1 MLNLEEIIRPSIL
14 KLKAYSS
21 ARSLTNSSLTNNS
34 HTNKSLS
41 KNLLTTNENKPS
53 AFNPTLESL
62 SLKKGS
68 NNDLN
73 YNTIYLDAN
82 ENFNAP
88 DLFNVLPWES
98 DLNRYPSPQPDLI
111 LKRFSEI
118 YNVNPENI
126 LITRGSDEAIDILTR
141 SVIEPNQDQILI
153 QTPTYGMYQVSN
165 DIQNG
170 ITLNVPLKFDGQ
182 TWTMDFENIEKTL
195 KNNKVKIFYICNP
208 NNPTGTLFSAED
220 IQKCLNLLPSSTLL
234 VLDQAYIE
242 FAENTYVKHKQ
253 LVILRTLSKSWGLAG
268 LRLGCLI
275 ADPELIKILKKVI
288 APYPIPTA
296 VAEFAIKALSEQNFE
311 VMKEKVKKIIQS
323 RNNLKN
329 ELLTFK
335 CVKKIFPSSTNFLLI
350 EFANSEIV
358 MKQTNLRNIII
369 RDRSNVVPNCIRITV
384 GSDEENQKLLQ
395 CLVEI

>member
-21 ARSLTNSSLTNNS
+21 ARSITNKSLTNKSLTNNS
-34 HTNKSLS
+34 STHTSLS
-41 KNLLTTNENKPS
+41 KNEKKTS
-53 AFNPTLESL
+53 AFSPYSENV
-62 SLKKGS
+62 SLKKSS
-68 NNDLN
+68 NDEFN

-82 ENFNAP
+82 ENFKAP
-88 DLFNVLPWES
+88 DLFKVLPWES

-141 SVIEPNQDQILI
+141 SVIEPKQDQIII

-170 ITLNVPLKFDGQ
+170 TTLDVPLKFDGT
-182 TWTMDFENIEKTL
+182 TWTIDFENIEKTL
-195 KNNKVKIFYICNP
+195 KNNKVKILYICNP
-208 NNPTGTLFSAED
+208 NNPTGTLFSTSD

-242 FAENTYVKHKQ
+242 FAEDQDLKHKQ

-275 ADPELIKILKKVI
+275 ADPELINILKKVI

-296 VAEFAIKALSEQNFE
+296 VTEFAIQALNETNFE
-311 VMKEKVKKIIQS
+311 KMKKKVKSIIES
-323 RNNLKN
+323 RENLKN
-329 ELLTFK
+329 SLLTFK
-335 CVKKIFPSSTNFLLI
+335 CVKNIFPSSTNFLLI
-350 EFANSEIV
+350 EFINSEFV
-358 MKQTNLRNIII
+358 MKQTNLRKIII
-369 RDRSNVVPNCIRITV
+369 RDRSSVVPNCIRITV
-384 GSDEENQKLLQ
+384 GSEEENQKLLQ